1 MPPEDATAPPRTL
14 FEKVWE
20 RHVVA
25 RDAAGNELLFID
37 RHLAHEGSFH
47 AFAKLAERDLPVARP
62 DLTLLIADHYA
73 PTRGR
78 GAPIADP
85 EVARVIDQLGENA
98 ARFGLSLIGL
108 SDPRQGIV
116 HVVGPEL
123 GFTLPGLTVVCGDSH
138 TSTHGA
144 FGAVAFGIGASE
156 VAHVLATQTLWQ
168 RRPLAKRVR
177 FSGRPDAGVGAKDLV
192 LAMIAQIGADGGTGA
207 ALEYAGPTVEALS
220 MAGRMTLC
228 NLAIECG
235 ARFGLIAPDRTTFDW
250 VAGRP
255 LAPEGAMLER
265 ALADWRALAS
275 DPGAA
280 FAEEIAV
287 SVEGLAPMVTWGTSP
302 EQAAPVTG
310 RVPDPA
316 ELPTAAKR
324 DAAAQAL
331 AYMDLAPGQPLEGL
345 AMDRV
350 FIGSCT
356 NARLEDL
363 REAAEVFRGRTAQV
377 PTLISPGSSAVKR
390 AAEAEGLDRV
400 FRTAGVEWAESGC
413 SMCVGMNGDLVPPG
427 ARCAST
433 ANRNFPG
440 RQGPGSRT
448 HLMSPRM
455 AALAAVTG
463 ALGRPEESAR

>member
-1 MPPEDATAPPRTL
+1 MSEPAGPRSL

-20 RHVVA
+20 RHVVE
-25 RDAAGNELLFID
+25 RDAEGNELLYVD

-47 AFAKLAERDLPVARP
+47 AFGKLAGRDLPVARP

-78 GAPIADP
+78 DRPIADP
-85 EVARVIDQLGENA
+85 EVARVSRLLEENA
-98 ARFGLSLIGL
+98 ARFGLDLIGL
-108 SDPRQGIV
+108 QDPRQGIV

-123 GFTLPGLTVVCGDSH
+123 GFTLPGLTIVCGDSH

-156 VAHVLATQTLWQ
+156 VAHVLATQCLWQ
-168 RRPLAKRVR
+168 RRPKPMRVR
-177 FSGRPDAGVGAKDLV
+177 FVGQPRASVGAKDLV
-192 LAMIAQIGADGGTGA
+192 LAMIAQIGADGGSGH
-207 ALEYAGPTVEALS
+207 ALEYVGSAVERLS

-228 NLAIECG
+228 NLSIESG
-235 ARFGLIAPDRTTFDW
+235 ARFGLIAPDATTFAY
-250 VAGRP
+250 VTGRP
-255 LAPEGAMLER
+255 LAPRGALLER
-265 ALADWRALAS
+265 ALADWRGLAS
-275 DPGAA
+275 DPDAPFAA
-280 FAEEIAV
+280 EV
-287 SVEGLAPMVTWGTSP
+287 TVEVDGLGPMVTWGTSP
-302 EQAAPVTG
+302 EQAAPVAG

-316 ELPTAAKR
+316 SLPTAAR
-324 DAAAQAL
+324 REAAAKAL
-331 AYMDLAPGQPLEGL
+331 AYMDLQPGQALDGL
-345 AMDRV
+345 AIDRV

-363 REAAEVFRGRTAQV
+363 REAAAAIGGRRAQV
-377 PTLISPGSSAVKR
+377 PALVSPGSRAVKR
-390 AAEAEGLDRV
+390 AAEREGLDAV
-400 FRTAGVEWAESGC
+400 FRAAGFEWADSGC

-448 HLMSPRM
+448 HLVSPAM
-455 AALAAVTG
+455 AALAAVEG
-463 ALGRPEESAR
+463 CLRNPETPS